1 MYDRLL
7 TAVALVLTA
16 SSLAAQAPAQKPA
29 PVKPAAP
36 ARRCRIHPPSC
47 SRAWSLSPA
56 ACNRKGTTSWSTRLS
71 PRRRKR
77 RSRRLRR
84 CLQYQIEG
92 LSGARLSLLVGK
104 RVNINGVYQEA
115 PAGKG
120 GTTNANA
127 LPRFEATNATEVE
140 GVCSSAG

>member
-1 MYDRLL
+1 MSDRLL

-16 SSLAAQAPAQKPA
+16 STLAAQAPAQKPA

-36 ARRCRIHPPSC
+36 AETLPYK
-47 SRAWSLSPA
+47 PA
-56 ACNRKGTTSWSTRLS
+56 IMQPRLVT
-71 PRRRKR
+71 
-77 RSRRLRR
+77 LTG
-84 CLQYQIEG
+84 CLQQKGNYILVDAAVAPATEKEKPTPASASSYQIEG

-115 PAGKG
+115 PVGKG

-140 GVCSSAG
+140 GACSSAG